1 MKKKQHILGIVF
13 LIYSIVFPLFQTY
26 EVLANTTDTTKTSL
40 LQTDKVAVTYSLN
53 KVSNQQNL
61 NLLISYDTKSATT
74 KDKVKFRFTT
84 ADNQV
89 LSFEQKSGWKK
100 DTSNNTEWY
109 VQDQFKQTT
118 NETLTLPLPTTIN
131 QLKIEIQLDEET
143 TETTPAT
150 VKNNILEVKQQ
161 GPYTITIPTVAAT
174 ETTSSQATTSSS
186 ATSNTTSSQTTTS
199 SNQTSTTSKTEEIK
213 SSESIS
219 TTTTQSEAKTSGTTS
234 SGTLSTTQSST
245 PAMAARTFN
254 AIDTQDARTYNQY
267 NESSYFDKQNT
278 SQWTNQYLGGA
289 SPFVKN
295 YAFGANLK
303 GTSPYVGVNNILGQ
317 AKDGTNTAF
326 NNGYHEFQINVNN
339 TNLSVL
345 TKKTVKPTDNP
356 NEFEIQLDAIGQML
370 QNRKNLDIVLVLDK
384 SGSMNDILSGQTDSK
399 WTQLQSAVKKFS
411 NEILSSNTA
420 GQNRLGIAS
429 FQTQSIYYNHYPQI
443 SSAKFAN
450 KTAFTTSSTDLLSTD
465 IYTSNPNGGT
475 PTFLGVDAGIQLL
488 TDSTFG
494 SRTDAEKV
502 LIVLTDGKPT
512 YYPKQNNILST
523 GKYAT
528 LFKDASVSKT
538 SSNVSGTLT
547 DKDRYDGDGANTYTY
562 TLQDNASY
570 IENLYD
576 PIPNISKYAIDLG
589 GNNTVDF
596 MNTLGPSGRYSTND
610 IDKVFD
616 QITSKVLSNNF
627 AIKNGQLFDS
637 MSSDVTL
644 ISSPVLSGIT
654 LSTKGSISSNKDV
667 YMDNIEKNSTDK
679 QIKLNKVD
687 LGSDINGNR
696 HGIRLT
702 YKVRLN
708 NTDGNF
714 HELNQPTY
722 LTTEQSSTPIGFA
735 VPSARYQTRTI
746 TASSVDGNKAAVNGA
761 TYVLERKK
769 ADGTWETIETKTAPS
784 NTNTVTFKTVAAR
797 DTSGNEFTYRVTQ
810 NKVGNYALPEKQ
822 TVIPL
827 KDWLSDK
834 QTVEFK
840 NPALQAEIKFTK
852 INELQTPMAGVSFTL
867 SGNGITAITKETD
880 KNGLISFGNYP
891 IGKYTLKETKTNA
904 GYQLL
909 PEKTI
914 EIVENNGK
922 AEVKLDG
929 QPLDKIQNTLLA
941 TNLVFETFDYNDK
954 KTVLDGKYTVK
965 DSTGKTVTDSSNLMP
980 GRYQFNQTQTSPAYQ
995 LLKDT
1000 IYFEITKDG
1009 QIREIDQSGNPV
1021 TTKDSQV
1028 TFTYTLATDGK
1039 SKNQLK
1045 ITVLNLKKG
1054 QLPETGGFG
1063 HFFTNR
1069 LAVIFASLGFLV
1081 ALLYVGLQVRGR
1093 KR

>member
-1 MKKKQHILGIVF
+1 MKKKQQLLGIVF

-26 EVLANTTDTTKTSL
+26 EVLANTTDTAKASL
-40 LQTDKVAVTYSLN
+40 LQTEKVAVAYSLN
-53 KVSNQQNL
+53 EVSNQQNL
-61 NLLISYDTKSATT
+61 NLSISYDTKSATT

-118 NETLTLPLPTTIN
+118 NETLTLPLPTSIN

-143 TETTPAT
+143 TEKTPAT
-150 VKNNILEVKQQ
+150 VKNNTLEVKQQ
-161 GPYTITIPTVAAT
+161 GPYTITIPTA
-174 ETTSSQATTSSS
+174 ATTSSS
-186 ATSNTTSSQTTTS
+186 QATSASTTSTSSQVAASSTATTSSQTTS
-199 SNQTSTTSKTEEIK
+199 STIVSSETPAATKMSETTSTTEAIE
-213 SSESIS
+213 SSESTS
-219 TTTTQSEAKTSGTTS
+219 ATTGATQE
-234 SGTLSTTQSST
+234 ST
-245 PAMAARTFN
+245 PAMAARTFM
-254 AIDTQDARTYNQY
+254 ATETQSATTYDQY
-267 NESSYFDKQNT
+267 NESNYFDKNNS
-278 SQWTNQYLGGA
+278 SQWTNQYLGGT

-295 YAFGANLK
+295 YAFGANLT
-303 GTSPYVGVNNILGQ
+303 GNSPYIGVNNILGEK
-317 AKDGTNTAF
+317 KDGTNTAF
-326 NNGYHEFQINVNN
+326 NNGYHEFTVDVNN

-384 SGSMNDILSGQTDSK
+384 SGSMTEKLSGQTDSK

-411 NEILSSNTA
+411 NEILSNNIDSKT
-420 GQNRLGIAS
+420 RIGIAS
-429 FQTQSIYYNHYPQI
+429 FQTEYSNYSHYPKI
-443 SSAKFAN
+443 SSAKFTN
-450 KTAFTTSSTDLLSTD
+450 QTAFTANSSDLLGTD
-465 IYTSNPNGGT
+465 IYTSNPTGGT
-475 PTFLGVDAGIQLL
+475 PTFLGVDAGVQLL

-502 LIVLTDGKPT
+502 LIVLTDGQPT

-528 LFKDASVSKT
+528 IFKNTTTSKT
-538 SSNVSGTLT
+538 SSNVSGILT
-547 DKDRYDGDGANTYTY
+547 DGERYGGNGSDTNST
-562 TLQDNASY
+562 TLKYNSSY
-570 IENLYD
+570 IKNLYNS
-576 PIPNISKYAIDLG
+576 IPNISKYAIDLG

-610 IDKVFD
+610 IDTVFN

-627 AIKNGQLFDS
+627 AIKNGQLFDA

-644 ISSPVLSGIT
+644 ISTPVLSGIT
-654 LSTKGSISSNKDV
+654 LSTKGIISSNKDI
-667 YMDNIEKNSTDK
+667 YMDNIEKNITSN
-679 QIKLNKVD
+679 QIQLNNVD
-687 LGSDINGNR
+687 LGGDTNGNR
-696 HGIRLT
+696 YGLRLT

-746 TASSVDGNKAAVNGA
+746 TAKSDVNGA
-761 TYVLERKK
+761 TYLLERKK

-810 NKVGNYALPEKQ
+810 NKVGNYAIPEKQ

-840 NPALQAEIKFTK
+840 NPALQAKIKFTK
-852 INELQTPMAGVSFTL
+852 VNELQTPMAGVSFTL

-880 KNGLISFGNYP
+880 KNGLVSFGNYP
-891 IGKYTLKETKTNA
+891 VGNYTLKETKTNA

-909 PEKTI
+909 AEKTI
-914 EIVENNGK
+914 EIVEENDTAK
-922 AEVKLDG
+922 VKLEG

-954 KTVLDGKYTVK
+954 TKALDGKYTVK
-965 DSTGKTVTDSSNLMP
+965 DSTGKTVTDLSNLMP
-980 GRYQFNQTQTSPAYQ
+980 GRYQFNQIQTNSAYQ
-995 LLKDT
+995 LLNET

-1009 QIREIDQSGNPV
+1009 QIREVDQAGNV
-1021 TTKDSQV
+1021 ITTKNTQV
-1028 TFTYTLATDGK
+1028 TFSYTLATDGK

-1069 LAVIFASLGFLV
+1069 LAVIFASLGLLV